1 MRDITPR
8 GKTQNTTWDSL
19 GHILCI
25 TALNIMRNT
34 VQTTDILSI
43 FYFRDYLLRSLDEW
57 RESQDIQV
65 SNDVPREMRTAQAAG
80 RGASALWLMGV

>member
-8 GKTQNTTWDSL
+8 GKTQNTTRDSL

-25 TALNIMRNT
+25 TALNYEEYG
-34 VQTTDILSI
+34 TDILSI

-80 RGASALWLMGV
+80 RGARALWLMGV